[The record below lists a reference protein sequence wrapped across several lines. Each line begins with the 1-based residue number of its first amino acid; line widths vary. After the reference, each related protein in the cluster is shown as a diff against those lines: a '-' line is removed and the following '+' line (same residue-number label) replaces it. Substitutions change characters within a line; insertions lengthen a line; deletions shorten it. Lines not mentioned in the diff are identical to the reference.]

1 MNSDRKY
8 SLSFDNEIVWCN
20 YTGNTSTIDVIGV
33 INEICALSTRTN
45 WEYIVHNFDD
55 VEDISLGVA
64 SIVAI
69 GALGLARIGN
79 EKAITIAVVTSNENF
94 IKLLKI
100 TGVTSNQMQ
109 IFANSMALKKS
120 ICAERQRLIR

>member
-1 MNSDRKY
+1 MNFDKRY
-8 SLSFDNEIVWCN
+8 SLSFDNEMVWCN
-20 YTGNTSTIDVIGV
+20 YTGDTRTVDVIGV
-33 INEICALSTRTN
+33 LNEIYALSTRTN

-100 TGVTSNQMQ
+100 AGVMSNPMQ
-109 IFANSMALKKS
+109 IFANNMALNKS
-120 ICAERQRLIR
+120 IFAERQRLIR